1 MPPASGANFHID
13 EVGVAR
19 CVPMLKAI
27 QAVLFVAILVL
38 AAAMPARAQD
48 VDPEQIKA
56 QVAEWTRLV
65 DRVGREVSTLRLDEA
80 EVARLTERVNA
91 VKGEAAALKDTA
103 AAQVAETR
111 ELLGSMGEV
120 AQGATELAEA
130 AAQRKDLQE
139 RLARA
144 EGWQRQAELVI
155 ARADQLIDRVA
166 AKRIELFARTVLKRG
181 PSPLVPQTW
190 LDAGRELGALV
201 QLFGTSFGTWFG
213 RLSDGSDVGPAMLV
227 VLAGLALGLVAG
239 AAIRA
244 YLRRRFP
251 RDAATVPASRFE
263 VMVAAAAAFIGHV
276 APLAFAILGAWAV
289 WPPPEFF
296 PNGAVM
302 AIVYG
307 IIAGLVVWLLSLW
320 AIDIAF
326 APARPHWRAAPVG
339 DEQAA
344 LLAGRLRLVIAL
356 LGVHMAVDS
365 ATAQLSVVDNFSAI
379 WNLLVAVGLAIT
391 LVRVLERRLW
401 MPQDGPAPAAAA
413 AGEGADAPP
422 AARSDL
428 TWRVLRHVA
437 VAAMWVAP
445 LLAMIGFANLAEY
458 VTVGI
463 VETCIVL
470 FAAAGAK
477 LFSRAFV
484 EAAFDPA
491 HRLGRMIGSAF
502 AVGSQGLRLT
512 QFWLGLLLDFLVV
525 VGAGLALLVVWG
537 ASREDILVLGTRLV
551 EGVRIGPVTVS
562 ITDVLLA
569 MLVFTVVLG
578 VTRYVQRVLDMRVF
592 PGTQLDAGVRHS
604 LRTSVGYV
612 GLVIAGGLAIS
623 ALGLNLSSLAIVAGA
638 LSVGIGFGLQNI
650 VNNFVSGLILLVERP
665 IKTGD
670 WVEVGGSSGIVKRI
684 NVRSTELETF
694 SRSTVLIPNSQL
706 VSSSVVNWTHKDVSG
721 RIEIPVKV
729 SNVTDAAS
737 VRTILLEVAAKHP
750 TVMKGPAAPGV
761 LLKDFSGTNFEF
773 ELQVAVPRA
782 LEMAKVASELRFA
795 IDQAFRA
802 KGIGVPAG

>member
-1 MPPASGANFHID
+1 M
-13 EVGVAR
+13 AR
-19 CVPMLKAI
+19 
-27 QAVLFVAILVL
+27 LVL
-38 AAAMPARAQD
+38 VSKAVKAALLAALLIVAAALPSLAQEA
-48 VDPEQIKA
+48 DPEQIKGN
-56 QVAEWTRLV
+56 VAEWTRLL
-65 DRVGREVSTLRLDEA
+65 DRFGREVSTLRLDES
-80 EVARLTERVNA
+80 EVTRLTERANE
-91 VKGEAAALKDTA
+91 VKSEAAALKDSA
-103 AAQVAETR
+103 GGQVAETR
-111 ELLGSMGEV
+111 ELLESMGEL
-120 AQGATELAEA
+120 AQGATESAEA

-144 EGWQRQAELVI
+144 EGWQSQAELVI
-155 ARADQLIDRVA
+155 TRADQLINRVA
-166 AKRIELFARTVLKRG
+166 AKRMELFARTVLRQG
-181 PSPLVPQTW
+181 PSPLVPQAW
-190 LDAGRELGALV
+190 LDAWRELGSLV
-201 QLFGTSFGTWFG
+201 QLIGTSFGTWTA

-227 VLAGLALGLVAG
+227 VLAGLVLGLGAG
-239 AAIRA
+239 FAVRA
-244 YLRRRFP
+244 YLSRRYP
-251 RDAATVPASRFE
+251 RDPAASPGSRLGVMMAAS
-263 VMVAAAAAFIGHV
+263 ASFIGYV
-276 APLAFAILGAWAV
+276 APLAFALLAAWAV
-289 WPPPEFF
+289 WPPREFF

-302 AIVYG
+302 AIFYG
-307 IIAGLVVWLLSLW
+307 VIVGLVVWLMCRW
-320 AIDIAF
+320 AIEIAF
-326 APARPHWRAAPVG
+326 APRRPQWGVAQVSDRQASILAR
-339 DEQAA
+339 
-344 LLAGRLRLVIAL
+344 RLQLVIAL
-356 LGVHMAVDS
+356 LGVHIAVDR
-365 ATAQLSVVDNFSAI
+365 ATAPLSVVDSFNAV
-379 WNLLVAVGLAIT
+379 WNLLMSVALAVAMIS
-391 LVRVLERRLW
+391 VLDRRLW
-401 MPQDGPAPAAAA
+401 VWQDGPAAASAP
-413 AGEGADAPP
+413 AGEAQSEAT

-428 TWRVLRHVA
+428 TWRILRFLAVVA
-437 VAAMWVAP
+437 LWVAP
-445 LLAMIGFANLAEY
+445 LLAMVGFANLAEY

-463 VETCIVL
+463 AETGIVL

-477 LFSRAFV
+477 MFAHAFV
-484 EAAFDPA
+484 EAAFDPS
-491 HRLGRMIGSAF
+491 HRLGRIMGRAF

-537 ASREDILVLGTRLV
+537 ASREDMLVLGTRMV

-706 VSSSVVNWTHKDVSG
+706 VSSAVVNWTHKDVSG

-737 VRTILLEVAAKHP
+737 VRALLLEVAGKHP
-750 TVMKGPAAPGV
+750 AVMKGPAAPGV
-761 LLKDFSGTNFEF
+761 LLTNFSGNSFEF

-782 LEMAKVASELRFA
+782 LQMAQVASDLRFE

>member
-1 MPPASGANFHID
+1 MLTESFA
-13 EVGVAR
+13 AR
-19 CVPMLKAI
+19 FRVVRRIPTMR
-27 QAVLFVAILVL
+27 AVLALLFAVL
-38 AAAMPARAQD
+38 LAVMAPVHAQD
-48 VDPEQIKA
+48 IDPEQIKA
-56 QVAEWTRLV
+56 QLAEWTRVV
-65 DRVGREVSTLRLDEA
+65 DRFTREVSTLRLDEA
-80 EVARLTERVNA
+80 EVAMLTERTNA
-91 VKGEAAALKDTA
+91 VKAGAAALKETA

-111 ELLGSMGEV
+111 ELLDSMGEL
-120 AQGATELAEA
+120 AQGATESAEA

-155 ARADQLIDRVA
+155 ARADQVIDRIA

-181 PSPLVPQTW
+181 PSPLVPQAW
-190 LDAGRELGALV
+190 LDAGRELGALAR
-201 QLFGTSFGTWFG
+201 LFAVSSASWVG
-213 RLSDGSDVGPAMLV
+213 RLFDDSDVGPAALV
-227 VLAGLALGLVAG
+227 VLAAALAGLGAGLAV
-239 AAIRA
+239 RA
-244 YLRRRFP
+244 YLRRKYP
-251 RDAATVPASRFE
+251 RDQAVTPASRFE
-263 VMVAAAAAFIGHV
+263 VMVAAAAGFIGYV
-276 APLAFAILGAWAV
+276 APLAFAALGGWAV
-289 WPPPEFF
+289 WPPPDFL

-307 IIAGLVVWLLSLW
+307 VAGGVVIWLLCLW
-320 AIDIAF
+320 GIDIAF
-326 APARPHWRAAPVG
+326 APGRSQWRAAPVS

-344 LLAGRLRLVIAL
+344 RLAGRLRLVVAL
-356 LGVHMAVDS
+356 LGIHMAVDR
-365 ATAQLSVVDNFSAI
+365 ATAPLSVVDSFTAVWS
-379 WNLLVAVGLAIT
+379 LLLSIGLALAMI
-391 LVRVLERRLW
+391 RVLDRRLW
-401 MPQDGPAPAAAA
+401 IWQEAAAPQA
-413 AGEGADAPP
+413 EAVADGEGEVTT

-428 TWRVLRHVA
+428 TWRVLRYVA
-437 VAAMWVAP
+437 VAALWIAP
-445 LLAMIGFANLAEY
+445 LLAAVGYANLAEY

-463 VETCIVL
+463 AQTGIVL

-477 LFSRAFV
+477 LFARAFV
-484 EAAFDPA
+484 EAAFDPT
-491 HRLGRMIGSAF
+491 HRLGRMIGGAF

-512 QFWLGLLLDFLVV
+512 QFWLGLLADFLVV
-525 VGAGLALLVVWG
+525 VGAGIALFIVWG
-537 ASREDILVLGTRLV
+537 ASREDMLVLGTRMV

-612 GLVIAGGLAIS
+612 GLVIAAGLAIS

-670 WVEVGGSSGIVKRI
+670 WVEVGGNSGIVKRI

-694 SRSTVLIPNSQL
+694 NRSTVLIPNSQL
-706 VSSSVVNWTHKDVSG
+706 VSSAVVNWTHKDVSG

-737 VRTILLEVAAKHP
+737 VRMILLDVAGRHP
-750 TVMKGPAAPGV
+750 SVMKGRAGPGV
-761 LLKDFSGTNFEF
+761 LLKDFSGNSFEF

-782 LEMAKVASELRFA
+782 LEMAKVASDLRFS

>member
-1 MPPASGANFHID
+1 
-13 EVGVAR
+13 
-19 CVPMLKAI
+19 ML
-27 QAVLFVAILVL
+27 
-38 AAAMPARAQD
+38 R
-48 VDPEQIKA
+48 
-56 QVAEWTRLV
+56 
-65 DRVGREVSTLRLDEA
+65 
-80 EVARLTERVNA
+80 
-91 VKGEAAALKDTA
+91 
-103 AAQVAETR
+103 
-111 ELLGSMGEV
+111 
-120 AQGATELAEA
+120 
-130 AAQRKDLQE
+130 
-139 RLARA
+139 
-144 EGWQRQAELVI
+144 
-155 ARADQLIDRVA
+155 
-166 AKRIELFARTVLKRG
+166 
-181 PSPLVPQTW
+181 
-190 LDAGRELGALV
+190 
-201 QLFGTSFGTWFG
+201 
-213 RLSDGSDVGPAMLV
+213 
-227 VLAGLALGLVAG
+227 
-239 AAIRA
+239 
-244 YLRRRFP
+244 Y
-251 RDAATVPASRFE
+251 
-263 VMVAAAAAFIGHV
+263 
-276 APLAFAILGAWAV
+276 
-289 WPPPEFF
+289 
-296 PNGAVM
+296 
-302 AIVYG
+302 
-307 IIAGLVVWLLSLW
+307 
-320 AIDIAF
+320 
-326 APARPHWRAAPVG
+326 
-339 DEQAA
+339 
-344 LLAGRLRLVIAL
+344 
-356 LGVHMAVDS
+356 
-365 ATAQLSVVDNFSAI
+365 
-379 WNLLVAVGLAIT
+379 
-391 LVRVLERRLW
+391 
-401 MPQDGPAPAAAA
+401 
-413 AGEGADAPP
+413 
-422 AARSDL
+422 
-428 TWRVLRHVA
+428 VA

-445 LLAMIGFANLAEY
+445 LLAAVGYANLAEY

-463 VETCIVL
+463 AETGIVL

-477 LFSRAFV
+477 MFMRAFV

-491 HRLGRMIGSAF
+491 HRLGRVLGFAF
-502 AVGSQGLRLT
+502 SVGSQGLRLT

-525 VGAGLALLVVWG
+525 VGAGLALLIVWG

-612 GLVIAGGLAIS
+612 GLVIAAGLAIS

-670 WVEVGGSSGIVKRI
+670 WVEVGDNSGIVKRI

-706 VSSSVVNWTHKDVSG
+706 VSAAVVNWTHKDVSG

-729 SNVTDAAS
+729 SNVTDAAT

-761 LLKDFSGTNFEF
+761 LLKDFSGNTFEF

>member
-1 MPPASGANFHID
+1 
-13 EVGVAR
+13 VAR
-19 CVPMLKAI
+19 CIPMVRAI
-27 QAVLFVAILVL
+27 QAVLFAAMFVF
-38 AAAMPARAQD
+38 AAAMPAHAQD

-56 QVAEWTRLV
+56 QIAEWTRLV
-65 DRVGREVSTLRLDEA
+65 DRFGREVSTLRLDEA
-80 EVARLTERVNA
+80 EVTRLTEYANR
-91 VKGEAAALKDTA
+91 VKGEASALKDAA

-111 ELLGSMGEV
+111 ELLDSMGEL
-120 AQGATELAEA
+120 AQGATESAEA

-144 EGWQRQAELVI
+144 EGWQRQAELVM

-166 AKRIELFARTVLKRG
+166 AKRIEMFARTVLKRG
-181 PSPLVPQTW
+181 PSPLVPQAW

-201 QLFGTSFGTWFG
+201 RLVGVSFGTWTH
-213 RLSDGSDVGPAMLV
+213 RLFDGSDVGPAMLV
-227 VLAGLALGLVAG
+227 VLAGLALGLGAG
-239 AAIRA
+239 LAIRA
-244 YLRRRFP
+244 YLARRFP
-251 RDAATVPASRFE
+251 RHAGIAPAARFE
-263 VMVAAAAAFIGHV
+263 LMMAAGASFVGHA
-276 APLAFAILGAWAV
+276 APLVFAVLGAWAV
-289 WPPPEFF
+289 WPPLEFF

-307 IIAGLVVWLLSLW
+307 IIIGLVVWLLCRW
-320 AIDIAF
+320 AIEIAF
-326 APARPHWRAAPVG
+326 APARPQWRAAPVG
-339 DEQAA
+339 DSEAVQ
-344 LLAGRLRLVIAL
+344 LAGRLGLVIAL
-356 LGVHMAVDS
+356 LGVHIAVDR
-365 ATAQLSVVDNFSAI
+365 ATAPLSVVENFSAV
-379 WNLLVAVGLAIT
+379 WNLLMSVGLAIAMI
-391 LVRVLERRLW
+391 RVLDRRLW
-401 MPQDGPAPAAAA
+401 AWPGAAAPAASA
-413 AGEGADAPP
+413 AGDDESAPSS
-422 AARSDL
+422 ARSDL

-445 LLAMIGFANLAEY
+445 LLAAVGYANLAEY

-463 VETCIVL
+463 AETGIVL

-491 HRLGRMIGSAF
+491 HRLGRVIGRAF

-512 QFWLGLLLDFLVV
+512 QFWLGLLLDFLIV
-525 VGAGLALLVVWG
+525 VGAGLALLIVWG
-537 ASREDILVLGTRLV
+537 ASREDMLVLGTRMV

-612 GLVIAGGLAIS
+612 GLVIAAGLAIS

-706 VSSSVVNWTHKDVSG
+706 VSSAVVNWTHKDVSG

-737 VRTILLEVAAKHP
+737 VRAILLDCAAKHP
-750 TVMKGPAAPGV
+750 AVMKGPAAPGV
-761 LLKDFSGTNFEF
+761 LLKDFSGNSFEF

-782 LEMAKVASELRFA
+782 LEMAKVASDLRFA

-802 KGIGVPAG
+802 KGIGMPAG

>member
-1 MPPASGANFHID
+1 
-13 EVGVAR
+13 VAR
-19 CVPMLKAI
+19 RIPTMKAI
-27 QAVLFVAILVL
+27 QAVLFVILL
-38 AAAMPARAQD
+38 AFAAAMPVRAQD

-65 DRVGREVSTLRLDEA
+65 DRFGREVSTLRLDESD
-80 EVARLTERVNA
+80 VTRLTERANA
-91 VKGEAAALKDTA
+91 LKGEAAALKDTA

-111 ELLGSMGEV
+111 ELLESMGEL
-120 AQGATELAEA
+120 AQGATESAEA

-155 ARADQLIDRVA
+155 ARADQLVDRVS
-166 AKRIELFARTVLKRG
+166 AKRIELFARTVLRRG

-190 LDAGRELGALV
+190 LDGGRELGALV
-201 QLFGTSFGTWFG
+201 RLIGTSFGTWFG
-213 RLSDGSDVGPAMLV
+213 RLFDGSDIGPAMLV
-227 VLAGLALGLVAG
+227 VLAGLVLGLGAG
-239 AAIRA
+239 VAIRG
-244 YLRRRFP
+244 YLRGRYA
-251 RDAATVPASRFE
+251 RDAATAPTSRFE
-263 VMVAAAAAFIGHV
+263 VMMAAGASFIGYV
-276 APLAFAILGAWAV
+276 APLAVAILGAWAV

-307 IIAGLVVWLLSLW
+307 IIVGLVVWLMCLW
-320 AIDIAF
+320 AIEIAF
-326 APARPHWRAAPVG
+326 APARPQWRAASVG
-339 DEQAA
+339 DEQAVR
-344 LLAGRLRLVIAL
+344 LAGRLKLVIAL
-356 LGVHMAVDS
+356 LGVHIAVDH
-365 ATAQLSVVDNFSAI
+365 ATAPLSVVDNFSAV
-379 WNLLVAVGLAIT
+379 WNLLLSVGLAIAMI
-391 LVRVLERRLW
+391 RVLDRQLW
-401 MPQDGPAPAAAA
+401 TWQGATAPQPAT
-413 AGEGADAPP
+413 GEGEGETT

-428 TWRVLRHVA
+428 TWRVLRYVGVVA
-437 VAAMWVAP
+437 LWVAP
-445 LLAMIGFANLAEY
+445 LLAAVGYANLAEY

-463 VETCIVL
+463 AETGIVL
-470 FAAAGAK
+470 FAGAGAK

-491 HRLGRMIGSAF
+491 HRLGRIIGSAF

-525 VGAGLALLVVWG
+525 VGAGIALLIVWG
-537 ASREDILVLGTRLV
+537 ASREDMLVLGTRMV

-612 GLVIAGGLAIS
+612 GLVIAAGLAIS

-670 WVEVGGSSGIVKRI
+670 WVEVGGNSGIVKRI

-706 VSSSVVNWTHKDVSG
+706 VSSAVVNWTHKDVSG

-750 TVMKGPAAPGV
+750 AVMKASAAPGV
-761 LLKDFSGTNFEF
+761 LLKDFSGNSFEF

-782 LEMAKVASELRFA
+782 LEMAKVASDLRFA